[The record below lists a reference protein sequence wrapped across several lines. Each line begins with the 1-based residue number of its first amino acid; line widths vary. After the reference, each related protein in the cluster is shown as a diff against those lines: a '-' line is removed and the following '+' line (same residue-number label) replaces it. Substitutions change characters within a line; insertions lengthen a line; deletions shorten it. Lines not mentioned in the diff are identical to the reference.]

1 MSKKKRVNPILS
13 TLLLKPLSLA
23 YGAVT
28 GTRNKMF
35 DFGILAQ
42 REFDIPVL
50 VVGNIAAGG
59 TGKTPHTEYL
69 VDLLRYRFNKGHRR
83 RAVSDLSK
91 IRQGCDR
98 GRMRGPVQR
107 H

>member
-59 TGKTPHTEYL
+59 TGKTPPHGVSGRSAAL
-69 VDLLRYRFNKGHRR
+69 PFQHSG
-83 RAVSDLSK
+83 AVARIQPAHK
-91 IRQGCDR
+91 RIHPCYA
-98 GRMRGPVQR
+98 
-107 H
+107 

>member
-69 VDLLRYRFNKGHRR
+69 VDLLRYRFNIAVLSRGYNRR
-83 RAVSDLSK
+83 TSGFILATPKSTERT
-91 IRQGCDR
+91 
-98 GRMRGPVQR
+98 
-107 H
+107 

>member
-59 TGKTPHTEYL
+59 TGKTPLST
-69 VDLLRYRFNKGHRR
+69 DPKRLLIWSICC
-83 RAVSDLSK
+83 ATVST
-91 IRQGCDR
+91 
-98 GRMRGPVQR
+98 
-107 H
+107 